1 MIPVTKAIGGTQQYL
16 DHRLRKSSESTRAVA
31 SEVKTGNNQTR
42 SFFPDES
49 VFQQYQVV
57 EIGLLGG
64 VGCWCLAQLWGRGSG
79 SRALGYSYKGA
90 KYYCLHLVHL
100 LVHSHRVDDVNTLQ
114 RASPSLFIS
123 DDCSESYVNDILGSE
138 YNRHGRYRKIDQIF
152 NALMKDPQGGLTN
165 HEISMELGIPSAT
178 THRILQQLSKYDL
191 VYKRPNDARYFFGS
205 ALLRYAQC
213 LLATSDEIS
222 ISRPYLDKMYR
233 LINHTVFYSKFNGNY
248 CVVMDV
254 RGPANQRIAV
264 ALGELMPLYCSAAGK
279 VVLAF
284 LHKQQRQELYKKS
297 NSNGLPKT
305 PSSIEL
311 IEEQLTQFVI
321 HESRTTTVSF
331 MKVSCLFRSCVQP
344 NGTIAGSIT
353 VEVLQLACQ
362 MNSCTTTL
370 QIWWL

>member
-1 MIPVTKAIGGTQQYL
+1 MADIG
-16 DHRLRKSSESTRAVA
+16 
-31 SEVKTGNNQTR
+31 
-42 SFFPDES
+42 
-49 VFQQYQVV
+49 
-57 EIGLLGG
+57 
-64 VGCWCLAQLWGRGSG
+64 
-79 SRALGYSYKGA
+79 
-90 KYYCLHLVHL
+90 
-100 LVHSHRVDDVNTLQ
+100 
-114 RASPSLFIS
+114 
-123 DDCSESYVNDILGSE
+123 
-138 YNRHGRYRKIDQIF
+138 KINQIF

-165 HEISMELGIPSAT
+165 HDISVELGIPSAT

-284 LHKQQRQELYKKS
+284 LHKQQRQELYKKFKFERFTH
-297 NSNGLPKT
+297 NT
-305 PSSIEL
+305 PLNIEL
-311 IEEQLTQFVI
+311 IEEQLSTICDTRIAYNYSEF
-321 HESRTTTVSF
+321 HEGINAFSAPVFNR
-331 MKVSCLFRSCVQP
+331 M
-344 NGTIAGSIT
+344 GTIAGSIT
-353 VEVLQLACQ
+353 VVGTAASLSDELMHQHASNLVAIARQLSKSMVLGEVP
-362 MNSCTTTL
+362 
-370 QIWWL
+370 